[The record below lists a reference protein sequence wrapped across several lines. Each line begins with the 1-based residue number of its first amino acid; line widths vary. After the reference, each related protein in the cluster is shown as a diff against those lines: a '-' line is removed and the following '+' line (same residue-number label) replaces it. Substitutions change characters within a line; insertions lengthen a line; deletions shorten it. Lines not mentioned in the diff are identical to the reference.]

1 MNAAHST
8 KSSVARWVLFR
19 VDDERHLHPYLTHLT
34 HTHTTHPPTRLCEY
48 SVYYMPRPAFSAV
61 EQKRVTTKDPPP
73 DACRT
78 VRAHLTDARV
88 GRPYCPSLPRTLIS
102 STHTD
107 TLRACNT
114 IATPGLRKPWYGLV
128 VFSGRYAT
136 ERTHSRAAPISR
148 SRPSPGDTQHRTII
162 IVIIIVSLGKL
173 IGSSS
178 HPHDSSSGV
187 AEAAIACP
195 PAGRQTRPSP
205 RLTYLHISR
214 IHTSPLHASPRNRS
228 LRELPPPPQ
237 KVRAKHSSLYEYNR
251 PSAHRIASISV
262 RLIIAHDTHPHLD
275 KEGHE
280 PGYASGT
287 RHESRRSGPS
297 SWPLQRRAPS
307 AMWKYLHGID
317 RTGAAR
323 ARVCQDD
330 T

>member
-1 MNAAHST
+1 MLRGEYPMSF
-8 KSSVARWVLFR
+8 SP
-19 VDDERHLHPYLTHLT
+19 RHLLCCCSRRAESATRRERRERRCSYTFIL
-34 HTHTTHPPTRLCEY
+34 RLCG
-48 SVYYMPRPAFSAV
+48 PRRGSWSPICTGRRRRRRHA
-61 EQKRVTTKDPPP
+61 T
-73 DACRT
+73 DALA
-78 VRAHLTDARV
+78 RAHLTDARV

-214 IHTSPLHASPRNRS
+214 IHTSPLHASPRNLS